1 VAALGDDQYRADD
14 GAGARGFYRVLLR
27 VPQRRVIL
35 SWGEHSG
42 SLLGTIS
49 GTALTVLDL
58 EAQGDGVDQ
67 TLTAQVQ
74 IDQGLAAAL
83 ARVLVLVFGWLA
95 DRKLGEALAVTG
107 QVAEW
112 AVERPAEFCEWLARE
127 PLPSDRRERLL
138 AVLPCRGGGL
148 T

>member
-1 VAALGDDQYRADD
+1 
-14 GAGARGFYRVLLR
+14 
-27 VPQRRVIL
+27 
-35 SWGEHSG
+35 
-42 SLLGTIS
+42 
-49 GTALTVLDL
+49 
-58 EAQGDGVDQ
+58 VDQ